1 MTEDILRDQLGRH
14 PFLRDLAS
22 DLLDRIA
29 DLASVQRFA
38 AGETLIAEGRS
49 ADRFFLIL
57 EGSVALGVGQG
68 AGAAPKV
75 IEVLRQGDVLGWS
88 WLIPPYMWT
97 FDSRAQTPVQAIVV
111 DAQALRARMETDHIL
126 AHALLDRMLPVMA
139 ARLRAA
145 RLEVLA
151 CDPEAA

>member
-1 MTEDILRDQLGRH
+1 MTEETIRDMMGRH
-14 PFLRDLAS
+14 PFLRDLS
-22 DLLDRIA
+22 PDLMDRIA
-29 DLASVQRFA
+29 DLTTVARFA
-38 AGETLIAEGRS
+38 AGEALIAEGRS

-57 EGSVALGVGQG
+57 DGAVSLCIGPGQPR
-68 AGAAPKV
+68 PKV

-97 FDSRAQTPVQAIVV
+97 FDSCAQTPVQALVI
-111 DAQALRARMETDHIL
+111 DAAALRQRMNADHGL
-126 AHALLDRMLPVMA
+126 AHALLGRMLPVMA

-145 RLEVLA
+145 RLEILA